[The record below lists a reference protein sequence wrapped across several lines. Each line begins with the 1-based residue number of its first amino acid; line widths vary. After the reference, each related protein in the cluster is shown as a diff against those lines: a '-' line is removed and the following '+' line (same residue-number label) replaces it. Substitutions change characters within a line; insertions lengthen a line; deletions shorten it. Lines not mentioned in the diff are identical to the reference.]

1 MDIEKIFYINKTGGI
16 IMKYYVEGKVFETEN
31 EASQYEEKLNEEK
44 REKEE
49 LKAQKKARLDE
60 ITQKEKELQTLI
72 NQYYKDYG
80 VKSGFDSWIDLFF

>member
-1 MDIEKIFYINKTGGI
+1 MDIEKIFYINKIGEI
-16 IMKYYVEGKVFETEN
+16 IMKYYVEGKVFENEN
-31 EASQYEEKLNEEK
+31 EALQYEEKLNEEK

-60 ITQKEKELQTLI
+60 ITQKEKELQALI

>member
-1 MDIEKIFYINKTGGI
+1 
-16 IMKYYVEGKVFETEN
+16 MKYYVEGKVFETEN
-31 EASQYEEKLNEEK
+31 EALQYEEKLNEEK

-60 ITQKEKELQTLI
+60 ITQKEKELQALI
-72 NQYYKDYG
+72 NQCYKDYG

>member
-1 MDIEKIFYINKTGGI
+1 MDIEKIFYINKIGGI
-16 IMKYYVEGKVFETEN
+16 IMKYYVDGKVFETEN
-31 EASQYEEKLNEEK
+31 EALQYEEKLNEEK

-60 ITQKEKELQTLI
+60 ITQKEKELKILI

>member
-1 MDIEKIFYINKTGGI
+1 MDIEKIFYIDKTGGI

-31 EASQYEEKLNEEK
+31 EALQYEEKLNEEK

-60 ITQKEKELQTLI
+60 ITQKEKELKVLI

>member
-49 LKAQKKARLDE
+49 LKAQKKQDSMKLH
-60 ITQKEKELQTLI
+60 KKKK
-72 NQYYKDYG
+72 NCKYYKDYG
-80 VKSGFDSWIDLFF
+80 VKSGIYSWIDLFF